1 MNYELD
7 WNSRIKRRRAFIL
20 VDSLS
25 LSLSLVV
32 DLTWI
37 VINGLWKDSSLREIY
52 TIFDTLIA
60 GHPDP
65 AFGGLIEYLPELP
78 PD

>member
-1 MNYELD
+1 MNWIGIQESRGGELLF
-7 WNSRIKRRRAFIL
+7 WWIP
-20 VDSLS
+20 S
-25 LSLSLVV
+25 LSLSLVME
-32 DLTWI
+32 LTWI

-65 AFGGLIEYLPELP
+65 AFGGLIEYLQSYHQIE
-78 PD
+78 